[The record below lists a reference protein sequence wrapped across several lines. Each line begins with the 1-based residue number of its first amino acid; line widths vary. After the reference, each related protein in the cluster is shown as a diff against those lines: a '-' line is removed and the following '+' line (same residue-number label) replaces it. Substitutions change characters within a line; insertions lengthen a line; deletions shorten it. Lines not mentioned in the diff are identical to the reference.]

1 MTSLLTI
8 SFVVFLKITNES
20 FAVNELKI
28 ALDWTPNVNHVGFF
42 VAQEKGFYEEEEVDL
57 TIISPLTD
65 DYALTPAKKL
75 ELGQVDFALCP
86 TESLISFRTKESP
99 FSMVAIATILQ
110 DDLSAIVTLSDSDI
124 ARPMALDGKIYSSYK
139 ARYEDQIVR
148 EMMKN
153 DGGEGHLHCIYPEK
167 LGIWNTLL
175 SGKSDATWIFMNW
188 EGVEAEAKGV
198 KLNYFKLGDFGIP
211 YSYSPVIAASESYA
225 KRDGELYQRFLRATK
240 KGFLFCRKNRE
251 EAIDILSRQVPPSD
265 VNVDLAKA
273 LEVTVEAF
281 GTENGWGQI
290 EDVKLQMF
298 LDWLAKKGLE
308 KQRFLAADINAS
320 CDLLM

>member
-1 MTSLLTI
+1 MLTVTSLLTI
-8 SFVVFLKITNES
+8 SFVAFLKITNKP

-153 DGGEGHLHCIYPEK
+153 DGGRRTPPLHLP
-167 LGIWNTLL
+167 
-175 SGKSDATWIFMNW
+175 
-188 EGVEAEAKGV
+188 
-198 KLNYFKLGDFGIP
+198 
-211 YSYSPVIAASESYA
+211 
-225 KRDGELYQRFLRATK
+225 
-240 KGFLFCRKNRE
+240 
-251 EAIDILSRQVPPSD
+251 
-265 VNVDLAKA
+265 
-273 LEVTVEAF
+273 
-281 GTENGWGQI
+281 
-290 EDVKLQMF
+290 
-298 LDWLAKKGLE
+298 
-308 KQRFLAADINAS
+308 
-320 CDLLM
+320 

>member
-1 MTSLLTI
+1 MN
-8 SFVVFLKITNES
+8 K
-20 FAVNELKI
+20 LKI

-99 FSMVAIATILQ
+99 FSMVALATILQ

-153 DGGEGHLHCIYPEK
+153 DGGEGHLHCIYPC
-167 LGIWNTLL
+167 LL
-175 SGKSDATWIFMNW
+175 YTSDA
-188 EGVEAEAKGV
+188 A
-198 KLNYFKLGDFGIP
+198 D
-211 YSYSPVIAASESYA
+211 
-225 KRDGELYQRFLRATK
+225 
-240 KGFLFCRKNRE
+240 
-251 EAIDILSRQVPPSD
+251 
-265 VNVDLAKA
+265 DL
-273 LEVTVEAF
+273 
-281 GTENGWGQI
+281 
-290 EDVKLQMF
+290 
-298 LDWLAKKGLE
+298 
-308 KQRFLAADINAS
+308 
-320 CDLLM
+320 

>member
-1 MTSLLTI
+1 MEMLTVTTLLTI
-8 SFVVFLKITNES
+8 SFVVYLKITNES

-42 VAQEKGFYEEEEVDL
+42 VAQE
-57 TIISPLTD
+57 
-65 DYALTPAKKL
+65 
-75 ELGQVDFALCP
+75 
-86 TESLISFRTKESP
+86 
-99 FSMVAIATILQ
+99 
-110 DDLSAIVTLSDSDI
+110 
-124 ARPMALDGKIYSSYK
+124 
-139 ARYEDQIVR
+139 
-148 EMMKN
+148 
-153 DGGEGHLHCIYPEK
+153 
-167 LGIWNTLL
+167 
-175 SGKSDATWIFMNW
+175 
-188 EGVEAEAKGV
+188 
-198 KLNYFKLGDFGIP
+198 
-211 YSYSPVIAASESYA
+211 
-225 KRDGELYQRFLRATK
+225 